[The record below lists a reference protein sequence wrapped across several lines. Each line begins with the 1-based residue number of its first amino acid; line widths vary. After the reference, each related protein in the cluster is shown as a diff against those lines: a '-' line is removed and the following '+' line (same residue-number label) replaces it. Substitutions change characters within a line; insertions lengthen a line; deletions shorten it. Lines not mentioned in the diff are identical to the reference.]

1 MRRGEYHPQVFIQM
15 NMSATSLK
23 PPVSIIIIIGY
34 IYIYIQPAMF
44 NWLYHWICV
53 LLSLDI
59 YIYIA
64 SHVRLAI
71 SLDISIII
79 IIGYIPLVS
88 LLSLDIYPVCRLSQ
102 PCCHQPTLKDSS
114 RSQSSHLRR
123 FDLQMPLQQ
132 IQRAHFEPD
141 DSGSESGSQL
151 FPVPSLWIDHDISWI
166 VASYNMIVDMAISLL
181 FLSSLYP

>member
-34 IYIYIQPAMF
+34 IYIYSQPCSIGYIIGYVYY
-44 NWLYHWICV
+44 YHW
-53 LLSLDI
+53 I

>member
-1 MRRGEYHPQVFIQM
+1 MG
-15 NMSATSLK
+15 N
-23 PPVSIIIIIGY
+23 IIHK
-34 IYIYIQPAMF
+34 F
-44 NWLYHWICV
+44 LYRWICQRHLWSHQSV
-53 LLSLDI
+53 SLLSLDI
-59 YIYIA
+59 YIYTASHVQLAISLDMCIIIIGYIYIA

>member
-34 IYIYIQPAMF
+34 IYIYTASHVQLAI
-44 NWLYHWICV
+44 
-53 LLSLDI
+53 SLDMCI
-59 YIYIA
+59 IIIGYIYIA

-114 RSQSSHLRR
+114 RSRSSHLRR

-151 FPVPSLWIDHDISWI
+151 FPVPSLWIDHDIS
-166 VASYNMIVDMAISLL
+166 
-181 FLSSLYP
+181 

>member
-1 MRRGEYHPQVFIQM
+1 M

-34 IYIYIQPAMF
+34 IYI
-44 NWLYHWICV
+44 LYTASHVQLAI
-53 LLSLDI
+53 SLDMCIIIIGYSI

-102 PCCHQPTLKDSS
+102 PFATNQPLRILLGLSLRISGVSISKCRCSKSKGPTSS
-114 RSQSSHLRR
+114 LTIRVLNQVPSYSQ
-123 FDLQMPLQQ
+123 
-132 IQRAHFEPD
+132 
-141 DSGSESGSQL
+141 
-151 FPVPSLWIDHDISWI
+151 FPV
-166 VASYNMIVDMAISLL
+166 YG
-181 FLSSLYP
+181 